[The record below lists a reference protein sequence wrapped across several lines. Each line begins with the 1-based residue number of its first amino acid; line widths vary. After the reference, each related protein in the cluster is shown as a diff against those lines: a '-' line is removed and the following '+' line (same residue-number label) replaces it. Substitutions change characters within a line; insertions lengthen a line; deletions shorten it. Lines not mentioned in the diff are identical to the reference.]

1 VCLYPSDNR
10 SASADG
16 LKLSAEALQIL
27 QPWTTRLANKFEP
40 FLFPTH
46 GVIYGVYGEPFRQCR
61 EMRDNTGTLL
71 STELKFIS

>member
-1 VCLYPSDNR
+1 VCLCPSDNR

-27 QPWTTRLANKFEP
+27 QPKATSLTNKFQL

-46 GVIYGVYGEPFRQCR
+46 GVIYGVYGEPFRNAGG
-61 EMRDNTGTLL
+61 MRDNTGTLL
-71 STELKFIS
+71 NTELKFIG